1 MKTDTFNPCLTADEV
16 IEEIDYIARIVPDT
30 LEEARAMIEDI
41 FDLTSSYLEA
51 DEAGKGG

>member
-1 MKTDTFNPCLTADEV
+1 MKTDTPELTAEEV